1 MTESASQYVALLKEV
16 FDPKGR
22 GYVDLAEVDALLMA
36 NGYADERA
44 AVLELLSFLKA
55 DESGRVS
62 LKNARSLFEPAFVS
76 LSEPSNIA
84 LMFASYDVDCDNYIS
99 ASDLASA
106 SEELGFVIE
115 PQQSQE
121 MVAKY
126 DLDGD
131 RRLSLEEFS
140 RIFSE

>member
-1 MTESASQYVALLKEV
+1 M
-16 FDPKGR
+16 
-22 GYVDLAEVDALLMA
+22 
-36 NGYADERA
+36 
-44 AVLELLSFLKA
+44 
-55 DESGRVS
+55 
-62 LKNARSLFEPAFVS
+62 FE
-76 LSEPSNIA
+76 
-84 LMFASYDVDCDNYIS
+84 SYDVDCDNYIS
-99 ASDLASA
+99 PSDLATA

-115 PQQSQE
+115 PQQTQQ